1 MYGLSVVTPPA
12 AEPLDL
18 TRAKANLRVAH
29 TADDALITG
38 WITAAR
44 ELTESHTGRRWVTQT
59 LRLSLDDWPD
69 PIGDGDQ
76 TASLVRLPVAPVQ
89 DVTAVRYWDVGGV
102 YQTLD
107 PARYQTWLDHSPP
120 LLAPAPLKI
129 WPVTQPGRIGAVQV
143 EFTAGYGAADAVPE
157 GAKAAVQLCL
167 AYWYE
172 NRGDGRDPHGLPES
186 LGLPPG
192 AKRLLDSLWTGEY

>member
-12 AEPLDL
+12 AEPVDL

-59 LRLSLDDWPD
+59 LKLTLPEWPAAD
-69 PIGDGDQ
+69 RPEIG
-76 TASLVRLPVAPVQ
+76 LPVRPVSA
-89 DVTAVRYWDVGGV
+89 VNAVRYYDVAGTLR
-102 YQTLD
+102 TLD
-107 PARYQTWLDHSPP
+107 AAGWQTWLDHGPP
-120 LLAPAPLKI
+120 LVAPAPAAV
-129 WPVTQPGRIGAVQV
+129 WPTTQTDRLAAVEI
-143 EFTAGYGAADAVPE
+143 EFVAGYGAAAAVPE
-157 GAKAAVQLCL
+157 GAKAAIQLCL

-172 NRGDGRDPHGLPES
+172 NRGDGRDPHATPES
-186 LGLPPG
+186 LGIPAG